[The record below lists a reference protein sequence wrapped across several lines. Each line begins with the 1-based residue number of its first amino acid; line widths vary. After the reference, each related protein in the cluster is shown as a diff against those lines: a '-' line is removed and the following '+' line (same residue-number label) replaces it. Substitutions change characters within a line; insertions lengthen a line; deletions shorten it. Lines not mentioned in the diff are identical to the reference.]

1 MKPLTRLK
9 ILVLFL
15 ILAGTRTGFAQ
26 RFDSHDK
33 IYFADSVKT
42 IKVWTYV
49 EGDKSFRHYQEAINS
64 TTVALNKKGYLVDI
78 IAFETGKGIPA
89 QIWENNII
97 SELKN
102 GEAFLEISTQIKK
115 YDKRDRVNPSETM
128 IRDEKGRD
136 IFAQDWHGISDSV
149 QTSYSCKA
157 FSRLF
162 VNRKIPSRNSF
173 VPVYSKTRKLE
184 SGDIYFAVASTLS
197 DIPGS
202 KHPAITTT
210 LSDTIRNNK
219 IPIEI
224 SLFGGY
230 TFPSKMDILEES
242 GSTSLYT
249 AKFSGNL
256 QYGLEIGFG
265 ITKSIDINIQYRRLG
280 TVVDVNTPIQEK
292 TGSLTI
298 NQNYMLAG
306 TNFNF
311 RVSKVI
317 SPYAGICLGAL
328 NMVPADNYFRD
339 VWYFIIG
346 VQGGTKFY
354 ISRRIG
360 LRLQAEVLYQMHPQK
375 APFLYSDDATH
386 NTPVD
391 AMSHMLQVGLSAGF
405 ILRLGN

>member
-136 IFAQDWHGISDSV
+136 IFAQDWQGI
-149 QTSYSCKA
+149 
-157 FSRLF
+157 
-162 VNRKIPSRNSF
+162 SRNSF